1 MELPCVCCGRD
12 WRSRSSSPPVLA
24 AWQVG
29 ENLLFPIIWDAS
41 QSVWN
46 LSQTNT
52 KKRPSTILPR
62 WRSSARSAL
71 AGSWMAGRRGGA
83 PARTD
88 VPYVPVRHQSG
99 GVGPGGRSLP
109 ASQSS
114 WEHVKLDQV
123 TRSRSWAPTSTR
135 GPSGTTGWWTGRGR
149 CRRRRLCGAG
159 SRTSSTNDIALP
171 AGWNSPNRSWHGQ
184 PAL

>member
-1 MELPCVCCGRD
+1 MHPKACGVY
-12 WRSRSSSPPVLA
+12 PK
-24 AWQVG
+24 
-29 ENLLFPIIWDAS
+29 
-41 QSVWN
+41 
-46 LSQTNT
+46 TNT

-71 AGSWMAGRRGGA
+71 AGSWMAGRRGA
-83 PARTD
+83 PPARTD

-135 GPSGTTGWWTGRGR
+135 GPSATTGWWTGRGL

-159 SRTSSTNDIALP
+159 SRTSSTNDTALP

-184 PAL
+184 PALWQLSTCDQTAKPRRCASFVWLHIWRASCARHNQA